1 MKSQRRP
8 KGEGSITKMPNGSL
22 KMTITLGVGVDGK
35 QKRRSVTAKTK
46 TELMRR
52 VAELRVQ
59 AGQKP
64 TQDAAIYFS
73 DLLEMFMKEKERV
86 VKEGTLRNYKYIEP
100 IVFAPLRDYRLD
112 RITPEVI
119 DYVLDN
125 VTKVDG
131 APIQDSTLFQM
142 RAKLAAVLNFAVDKG
157 FIVSSPMSK
166 TRRRKQ
172 GKRRVDVLVI
182 PTEEDMKQLLSD
194 ARAKDNKKK
203 KPHLYLYPLFLLAI
217 ATGMRLGE
225 LLNID
230 RVRDI
235 DTKRGT
241 VHIHSQL
248 TIHGCDRP
256 LKTEASTR
264 TIYVQQDV
272 LKRVLTLVPPLETS
286 SKLWGFNGKQI
297 CRSTADTLIQ
307 DFLKTCT
314 YLPKGFTFHCFRHY
328 HATQLLLKGINPKE
342 VSKRLGHASVK
353 TTLDLYAHWIPE
365 MDEQA
370 ANSIN
375 TDFIL

>member
-131 APIQDSTLFQM
+131 TPIQDSTLFQM

-182 PTEEDMKQLLSD
+182 PTEEDMKQLLLD

-217 ATGMRLGE
+217 TTGMRLGE

-272 LKRVLTLVPPLETS
+272 LKTVLALVPPLETT

-375 TDFIL
+375 TEFIL

>member
-22 KMTITLGVGVDGK
+22 KMTITLGVGVNGK

-119 DYVLDN
+119 DYLLDN

-131 APIQDSTLFQM
+131 TPIQDSTLFQM

-182 PTEEDMKQLLSD
+182 PTEEDMKQLLLD

-217 ATGMRLGE
+217 TTGMRLGE

-264 TIYVQQDV
+264 TIYVHQNV
-272 LKRVLTLVPPLETS
+272 LKTVLTLVPPLETT

-375 TDFIL
+375 TEFIL

>member
-8 KGEGSITKMPNGSL
+8 KGEGSITKMPNGNL

-73 DLLEMFMKEKERV
+73 DLLEMFMKEKER
-86 VKEGTLRNYKYIEP
+86 
-100 IVFAPLRDYRLD
+100 DYRLD

-131 APIQDSTLFQM
+131 TPIQDSTLFQM

-157 FIVSSPMSK
+157 LIISSPMSK

-272 LKRVLTLVPPLETS
+272 LKTVLALVPPLETT

-375 TDFIL
+375 TEFIL

>member
-1 MKSQRRP
+1 
-8 KGEGSITKMPNGSL
+8 MPNGSL
-22 KMTITLGVGVDGK
+22 KMTITLGVGVNGK

-119 DYVLDN
+119 DYLLDN

-131 APIQDSTLFQM
+131 TPIQDSTLFQM

-182 PTEEDMKQLLSD
+182 PTEEDMKQLLLD

-264 TIYVQQDV
+264 TIYVHQNV
-272 LKRVLTLVPPLETS
+272 LKTVLTLVPPLETT

-365 MDEQA
+365 MDEKA
-370 ANSIN
+370 ANSISME
-375 TDFIL
+375 FIL

>member
-8 KGEGSITKMPNGSL
+8 KGEGSITKMPNGNL

-86 VKEGTLRNYKYIEP
+86 VQEGTLRNYKYIEP

-131 APIQDSTLFQM
+131 TPIQDSTLFQM

-182 PTEEDMKQLLSD
+182 PTEEDMKQLLLD

-217 ATGMRLGE
+217 TTGMRLGE

-272 LKRVLTLVPPLETS
+272 LKTVLALVPPLETT

-375 TDFIL
+375 TEFIL